1 MHIGKEIF
9 DIQLGRSEAYREAS
23 AKVMKVIE
31 RADRNT
37 KGGIDDGLI
46 NGILEAIAKQVVV
59 AETDAF
65 LYGFESA
72 KKGESTVSLIPTGK
86 PVR

>member
-1 MHIGKEIF
+1 MYIGKEIF

-23 AKVMKVIE
+23 AEVMKAIE
-31 RADRNT
+31 RAGWNT

-46 NGILEAIAKQVVV
+46 NGILGAIAKQVVV

-72 KKGESTVSLIPTGK
+72 KKGESTV
-86 PVR
+86 